1 MNDKRKLS
9 AALFG
14 GVVVIPSILMISII
28 SGAIYR
34 IFTTPLDTSSNDL
47 GAAGIGNLVVH
58 PIIYGLKGA
67 IEGIIV
73 GGVLVLALILI
84 SGLISF
90 LWRRNL
96 SKLPPIIQNQS
107 H

>member
-47 GAAGIGNLVVH
+47 GAAGIGNLVAH

-67 IEGIIV
+67 IEGIIF

-84 SGLISF
+84 TGPLIF
-90 LWRRNL
+90 LWQRKQ
-96 SKLPPIIQNQS
+96 SKLPPIINNQS
-107 H
+107 D